1 MHVEVALRALDEL
14 IEARSILNHPFYR
27 AWERGELTQEQ
38 LATYARVYYPH
49 VAAFPRYLEQ
59 ALAGADNVSIREEL
73 ERNLDD
79 ELHVPKAHS
88 ELWLDFAAA
97 LGLERQQIVEAE
109 PHPAVKGAVESYSR
123 LTSNSTA
130 GALAALYAYE
140 AQQPEVSL
148 RKADGLIGYY
158 GIEAPEAL
166 AYFGVHAEADL
177 EHRAGERRAL
187 GHLLETGA
195 SGEEVLDAAEQ
206 ALDAYWA
213 LLDSVCDEAEIP
225 SA

>member
-1 MHVEVALRALDEL
+1 M
-14 IEARSILNHPFYR
+14 
-27 AWERGELTQEQ
+27 
-38 LATYARVYYPH
+38 
-49 VAAFPRYLEQ
+49 
-59 ALAGADNVSIREEL
+59 
-73 ERNLDD
+73 
-79 ELHVPKAHS
+79 
-88 ELWLDFAAA
+88 
-97 LGLERQQIVEAE
+97 
-109 PHPAVKGAVESYSR
+109 
-123 LTSNSTA
+123 
-130 GALAALYAYE
+130 AALYAYE

-166 AYFGVHAEADL
+166 AYFEVHAEADL